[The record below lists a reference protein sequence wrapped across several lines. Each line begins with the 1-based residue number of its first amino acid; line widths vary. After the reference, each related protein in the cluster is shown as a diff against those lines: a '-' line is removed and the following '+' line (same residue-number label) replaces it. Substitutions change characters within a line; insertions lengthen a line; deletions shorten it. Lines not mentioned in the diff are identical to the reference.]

1 MENLKI
7 DAEISNLKKILADD
21 EKFYQIPNYQRPY
34 SWDKEN
40 ISDLID
46 DLVSAFKRNN
56 NENYFCG
63 SIVLVENNNDKR
75 FDVIDGQ
82 QRITTF
88 TIIACVFRDLYKD
101 ILGKKALKYISNSIQ
116 DEYEE
121 SKRKL
126 RFLTNEKYQ
135 VDFESDVLKEINF
148 IDFKNIEREFKTKKY
163 LANAHY
169 VNQFFTEKVQT
180 EELNV
185 EDFIIWFYENV
196 VLAVITCPSQDSA
209 IQIFNVLNDRGMPL
223 SSIDILK
230 SSLMVKLSSKEDM
243 TAFKSKWEN
252 VISNLKFAELDIDSM
267 LNTYLYYKLASNP
280 KNRLDKELLDIFK
293 KEGKDSLEIIKEIS
307 DFSDAYIELYSL
319 QNKYIFCLKY
329 LRHKIY
335 WNAIITTALFEN
347 YQDIQELTRLLVAYY
362 YQNWVAGKTVA
373 RIKQTSFNLL
383 KLIKSNSPIE
393 KIKEELKNNLEY
405 YGTTKSFKEEL
416 QSSYVYGRRWDRAVL
431 LLVEYFSTDNNK
443 ENFIPLSVN
452 LHLEHILPQTLNED
466 WSEIFT
472 EEETENWTNS
482 LANLTLLSLRKNVQ
496 AQNYNFD
503 QKKNAYGNIDNVI
516 SSFVITQDI
525 MKEDKWNVESLER
538 RKENLINRIYE
549 KTLVL

>member
-21 EKFYQIPNYQRPY
+21 EKFYQIPDYQRPY

-63 SIVLVENNNDKR
+63 SIVLVENNNDNR

-148 IDFKNIEREFKTKKY
+148 IDFKNIERELKTKKY

-169 VNQFFTEKVQT
+169 VNIFFTEKVQT
-180 EELNV
+180 EEVNV

-252 VISNLKFAELDIDSM
+252 IISNLKFAELDIDSM

-293 KEGKDSLEIIKEIS
+293 KEEKDSLEIIKEIS
-307 DFSDAYIELYSL
+307 DFSDAYIQLYGL

-347 YQDIQELTRLLVAYY
+347 YQDIEKLTKLLVAYY
-362 YQNWVAGKTVA
+362 YQNWIAGKTVA

-393 KIKEELKNNLEY
+393 KIKEELKSNLEY

-443 ENFIPLSVN
+443 ENFIPLSSN
-452 LHLEHILPQTLNED
+452 LHLEHILPQTLNKD

-503 QKKNAYGNIDNVI
+503 EKKNAYANIDNVI

-525 MKEDKWNVESLER
+525 MKEDKWNVEALER
-538 RKENLINRIYE
+538 RKDNLINRIYE
-549 KTLVL
+549 KTLVI

>member
-7 DAEISNLKKILADD
+7 GAEISNLKKILADD
-21 EKFYQIPNYQRPY
+21 EKFYQIPDYQRPY

-46 DLVSAFKRNN
+46 DLVSAFKRND

-63 SIVLVENNNDKR
+63 SIVLVENTIDNR

-88 TIIACVFRDLYKD
+88 TIISCVFRDLYENV
-101 ILGKKALKYISNSIQ
+101 LGKKALKYISNSIQ
-116 DEYEE
+116 DEFEE

-126 RFLTNEKYQ
+126 RFLINEKYQ
-135 VDFESDVLKEINF
+135 VDFESDVLKKIEF
-148 IDFKNIEREFKTKKY
+148 IDFKNIERELKNKKY

-169 VNQFFTEKVQT
+169 VNQFFTEKVET
-180 EELNV
+180 ESLNV
-185 EDFIIWFYENV
+185 EDFVIWFYENV

-230 SSLMVKLSSKEDM
+230 SSLMVKLSIKEDK

-252 VISNLKFAELDIDSM
+252 IISNLKFAGLDIDSM

-293 KEGKDSLEIIKEIS
+293 KENKNSLEIIKEIS
-307 DFSDAYIELYSL
+307 DFSDAYIKLHSL

-335 WNAIITTALFEN
+335 WNAIISTALFEN

-383 KLIKSNSPIE
+383 KLIKNNAPIST
-393 KIKEELKNNLEY
+393 IKEELKSNLEN

-416 QSSYVYGRRWDRAVL
+416 KSSYVYGRRWDRAVL

-443 ENFIPLSVN
+443 ENFIPLSAN
-452 LHLEHILPQTLNED
+452 LHLEHILPQTLNKD

-472 EEETENWTNS
+472 EEETEHWTNS

-496 AQNYNFD
+496 AQNYSFEE
-503 QKKNAYGNIDNVI
+503 KKNAYANIDNVI

-525 MKEDKWNVESLER
+525 LKEDKWNVESLEKR
-538 RKENLINRIYE
+538 RKI
-549 KTLVL
+549 

>member
-21 EKFYQIPNYQRPY
+21 EKFYQIPDYQRPY

-63 SIVLVENNNDKR
+63 SIVLVENNEHKR

-148 IDFKNIEREFKTKKY
+148 IDFKNIERELKSKKY

-169 VNQFFTEKVQT
+169 VNLFFTEKVRT
-180 EELNV
+180 EEVNV

-230 SSLMVKLSSKEDM
+230 SSLMVRLSSKEDM

-252 VISNLKFAELDIDSM
+252 IISNLKFAELDIDSM

-393 KIKEELKNNLEY
+393 KIKEELKSNLEY
-405 YGTTKSFKEEL
+405 YGTTKSFIEEL
-416 QSSYVYGRRWDRAVL
+416 QSSYVYGRRWDRAIL

-443 ENFIPLSVN
+443 ENFIPLSAN

-466 WSEIFT
+466 WSKIFT

-496 AQNYNFD
+496 AQNYNFNE
-503 QKKNAYGNIDNVI
+503 KKNAYANIDNVI

-525 MKEDKWNVESLER
+525 MKENEWNVESLER

>member
-7 DAEISNLKKILADD
+7 GAEISNLKKILADD
-21 EKFYQIPNYQRPY
+21 EKFYQIPDYQRPY

-46 DLVSAFKRNN
+46 DLVSAFSRND

-63 SIVLVENNNDKR
+63 SIVLVENNNDNR

-88 TIIACVFRDLYKD
+88 TIMACVFRDLYEEV
-101 ILGKKALKYISNSIQ
+101 LGKKALKYISNSIQ

-135 VDFESDVLKEINF
+135 VDFESDVLKKIEF
-148 IDFKNIEREFKTKKY
+148 IDFKNIERELKKKKY

-169 VNQFFTEKVQT
+169 INLFFTEKVKA
-180 EELNV
+180 EEINV

-252 VISNLKFAELDIDSM
+252 IISNLKFAELDIDSM

-280 KNRLDKELLDIFK
+280 KSRLDKELLDIFK
-293 KEGKDSLEIIKEIS
+293 KEEKNSLDTIKEIS
-307 DFSDAYIELYSL
+307 DFSDAYIKLHSL

-335 WNAIITTALFEN
+335 WNAIISTAIFEN
-347 YQDIQELTRLLVAYY
+347 YQDIQGLTKLLVAYY
-362 YQNWVAGKTVA
+362 YQNWIAGKTVA
-373 RIKQTSFNLL
+373 RIKQSSFNVL
-383 KLIKSNSPIE
+383 KLIKNNSPIE
-393 KIKEELKNNLEY
+393 KIKEELKSNLEY

-431 LLVEYFSTDNNK
+431 LLVEYFSTDDNK
-443 ENFIPLSVN
+443 ENFIPLSAN

-472 EEETENWTNS
+472 EQETENWTNS

-503 QKKNAYGNIDNVI
+503 EKKNAYANIDNVI

>member
-7 DAEISNLKKILADD
+7 GAEISNLKKILADD
-21 EKFYQIPNYQRPY
+21 EKFYQIPDYQRPY

-46 DLVSAFKRNN
+46 DLVSAFKRND

-63 SIVLVENNNDKR
+63 SIVLVENTIDNR

-88 TIIACVFRDLYKD
+88 TIISCVFRDLYENV
-101 ILGKKALKYISNSIQ
+101 LGKKALKYISNSIQ
-116 DEYEE
+116 DEFEE

-126 RFLTNEKYQ
+126 RFLINEKYQ
-135 VDFESDVLKEINF
+135 VDFESDVLKKIEF
-148 IDFKNIEREFKTKKY
+148 IDFKNIERELKNKKY

-169 VNQFFTEKVQT
+169 VNQFFTEKVET
-180 EELNV
+180 ESLNV
-185 EDFIIWFYENV
+185 EDFVIWFYENV

-230 SSLMVKLSSKEDM
+230 SSLMVKLSIKEDK

-252 VISNLKFAELDIDSM
+252 IISNLKFAGLDIDSM

-293 KEGKDSLEIIKEIS
+293 KENKNSLEIIKEIS
-307 DFSDAYIELYSL
+307 DFSDAYIKLHSL

-335 WNAIITTALFEN
+335 WNAIISTALFEN

-383 KLIKSNSPIE
+383 KLIKNNAPIST
-393 KIKEELKNNLEY
+393 IKEELKSNLEN

-416 QSSYVYGRRWDRAVL
+416 KSSYVYGRRWDRAVL

-443 ENFIPLSVN
+443 ENFIPLSAN
-452 LHLEHILPQTLNED
+452 LHLEHILPQTLNKD

-472 EEETENWTNS
+472 EEETEHWTNS

-496 AQNYNFD
+496 AQNYSFEE
-503 QKKNAYGNIDNVI
+503 KKNAYANIDNVI

-525 MKEDKWNVESLER
+525 LKEDKWNVESLEKR
-538 RKENLINRIYE
+538 RKNLIERVYD
-549 KTLVL
+549 KTLVF

>member
-21 EKFYQIPNYQRPY
+21 EKFYQIPDYQRPY

-243 TAFKSKWEN
+243 NAFKSKWEN

-347 YQDIQELTRLLVAYY
+347 YQDIQELTRLLV
-362 YQNWVAGKTVA
+362 NKPH
-373 RIKQTSFNLL
+373 
-383 KLIKSNSPIE
+383 LI
-393 KIKEELKNNLEY
+393 
-405 YGTTKSFKEEL
+405 F
-416 QSSYVYGRRWDRAVL
+416 
-431 LLVEYFSTDNNK
+431 
-443 ENFIPLSVN
+443 
-452 LHLEHILPQTLNED
+452 
-466 WSEIFT
+466 
-472 EEETENWTNS
+472 
-482 LANLTLLSLRKNVQ
+482 
-496 AQNYNFD
+496 
-503 QKKNAYGNIDNVI
+503 
-516 SSFVITQDI
+516 
-525 MKEDKWNVESLER
+525 
-538 RKENLINRIYE
+538 
-549 KTLVL
+549 

>member
-1 MENLKI
+1 
-7 DAEISNLKKILADD
+7 
-21 EKFYQIPNYQRPY
+21 
-34 SWDKEN
+34 
-40 ISDLID
+40 
-46 DLVSAFKRNN
+46 
-56 NENYFCG
+56 
-63 SIVLVENNNDKR
+63 
-75 FDVIDGQ
+75 
-82 QRITTF
+82 
-88 TIIACVFRDLYKD
+88 
-101 ILGKKALKYISNSIQ
+101 
-116 DEYEE
+116 
-121 SKRKL
+121 
-126 RFLTNEKYQ
+126 
-135 VDFESDVLKEINF
+135 
-148 IDFKNIEREFKTKKY
+148 
-163 LANAHY
+163 
-169 VNQFFTEKVQT
+169 VQT

-443 ENFIPLSVN
+443 ENFIPLSAN

>member
-1 MENLKI
+1 M
-7 DAEISNLKKILADD
+7 ILADD
-21 EKFYQIPNYQRPY
+21 EKFYQIPDYQRPY

-63 SIVLVENNNDKR
+63 SIVLVKNNNDKR

-180 EELNV
+180 EEVNV

-252 VISNLKFAELDIDSM
+252 IISNLKFAELDIDSM

-293 KEGKDSLEIIKEIS
+293 KEGKDSLEIIKEIG

-329 LRHKIY
+329 LKHKIY

-347 YQDIQELTRLLVAYY
+347 YQDIEELTRLLVAYY

-383 KLIKSNSPIE
+383 KLIKSNAPIE
-393 KIKEELKNNLEY
+393 KIKEGLKSNLEN

-416 QSSYVYGRRWDRAVL
+416 QSSYIYGRGWDRAVL

-443 ENFIPLSVN
+443 ENFIPLSAN
-452 LHLEHILPQTLNED
+452 LHLEHILPQTLNQD

-472 EEETENWTNS
+472 EEETESWTNS
-482 LANLTLLSLRKNVQ
+482 LANLTLLSLRKNIQ
-496 AQNYNFD
+496 AQNYNFNE
-503 QKKNAYGNIDNVI
+503 KKNAYANIDNVI
-516 SSFVITQDI
+516 SSFVITQEI
-525 MKEDKWNVESLER
+525 MKEEKWNTESLER

>member
-7 DAEISNLKKILADD
+7 GAEISNLKKILADD
-21 EKFYQIPNYQRPY
+21 EKFYQIPDYQRPY
-34 SWDKEN
+34 SWGKEN

-46 DLVSAFKRNN
+46 DLVSAFTRNH

-63 SIVLVENNNDKR
+63 SIVLVENNNDNR

-88 TIIACVFRDLYKD
+88 TIMACVFRDLYEN

-135 VDFESDVLKEINF
+135 VDFESDVLKKIEF
-148 IDFKNIEREFKTKKY
+148 IDFKNIEKELKKKKY

-169 VNQFFTEKVQT
+169 INLFFTEKVRD
-180 EELNV
+180 EEINI

-252 VISNLKFAELDIDSM
+252 IISNLKFAELDIDSM

-280 KNRLDKELLDIFK
+280 KSRLDKELLDIFK
-293 KEGKDSLEIIKEIS
+293 KEEKDSLDIIKEIS
-307 DFSDAYIELYSL
+307 DFSDSYIELHSL
-319 QNKYIFCLKY
+319 QNKYVFCLKY

-335 WNAIITTALFEN
+335 WNAIISTAIFEN
-347 YQDIQELTRLLVAYY
+347 YQDIQELIKLLVAFY
-362 YQNWVAGKTVA
+362 YQNWIAGKTVA
-373 RIKQTSFNLL
+373 RIKQSSFNVL
-383 KLIKSNSPIE
+383 KLIKNNSPIS
-393 KIKEELKNNLEY
+393 KIKEELKSNLEY
-405 YGTTKSFKEEL
+405 YETTKSFKEAL
-416 QSSYVYGRRWDRAVL
+416 HSSNVYGRRWDRAVL

-443 ENFIPLSVN
+443 ENFIPLSGN

-466 WSEIFT
+466 WTEIFT
-472 EEETENWTNS
+472 KEETENWTNS
-482 LANLTLLSLRKNVQ
+482 LSNLTLLSLRKNVQ

-503 QKKNAYGNIDNVI
+503 QKKNAYANIDNVI

-538 RKENLINRIYE
+538 RKENLITRIYE